1 MKLTKDKVL
10 HFTFS
15 FLLTIAFALPIYYY
29 TQNIH
34 SGIGLAVLFALSIG
48 AAKEVIWDYF
58 LGKGQMD
65 IYDMGYNF
73 IGVYIGAIV
82 SAIIIN
88 FM

>member
-1 MKLTKDKVL
+1 MKLTKDKIL
-10 HFTFS
+10 HFS
-15 FLLTIAFALPIYYY
+15 VSYLMMLLISLPLYYY
-29 TQNIH
+29 TENIH
-34 SGIGLAVLFALSIG
+34 SAVGLGVLFTLSVG

-73 IGVYIGAIV
+73 IGVYLGAIT

-88 FM
+88 LM